1 MDMLHFLLHLAL
13 CALGG
18 DALRPVPVAT
28 FSIAACDPETGEIG
42 VAVQSKFIAVG
53 SVVPWARAGVG
64 AVATQSFA
72 NVTYGPRGLKLLQEG
87 KSPAEAITLL
97 TADDPAREKRQ
108 LGIISAD
115 GRSANFT
122 GKECFPWAGG
132 KSGKNFTVQ
141 GNILAGEEVITAMAE
156 SFTDNTGKATLAQR
170 LIDALAA
177 GQAAGGDRRG
187 KQSAA
192 LLIVR
197 EGWGY
202 GGDNDR
208 FRDLRV
214 DDHKQPIEELE
225 RIYRIHRK
233 IFTRPDKKN
242 EPNEP

>member
-1 MDMLHFLLHLAL
+1 MLHFILQMAL
-13 CALGG
+13 GALGG
-18 DALRPVPVAT
+18 DALRPIPVAT
-28 FSIAACDPETGEIG
+28 FSIAACDPETGEVG

-72 NVTYGPRGLKLLQEG
+72 NVTYGPRGLMLLQEG
-87 KSPAEAITLL
+87 KSPTEAIKLL
-97 TADDPAREKRQ
+97 TTDDLNREKRQ
-108 LGIISAD
+108 VGIISAD
-115 GRSANFT
+115 GSSAHYT
-122 GKECFPWAGG
+122 GKECFSWAGG
-132 KSGKNFTVQ
+132 KSGKNFTAQ

-156 SFTDNTGKATLAQR
+156 SFTGSAGKAPLAQR

-177 GQAAGGDRRG
+177 GQEAGGDRRG

-192 LLIVR
+192 LLVAR
-197 EGWGY
+197 KNWGY

-214 DDHKQPIEELE
+214 DDHEHPIRELE

-233 IFTRPDKKN
+233 IFPR
-242 EPNEP
+242 PNEKQ

>member
-1 MDMLHFLLHLAL
+1 MLHFILQM
-13 CALGG
+13 ALGALAG
-18 DALRPVPVAT
+18 DALRPIPVAT
-28 FSIAACDPETGEIG
+28 FSIAACDPETGEVG

-87 KSPAEAITLL
+87 KSPTEAIKLL
-97 TADDPAREKRQ
+97 TTDDLNREKRQ
-108 LGIISAD
+108 VGIISAD
-115 GRSANFT
+115 GSSAHYT
-122 GKECFPWAGG
+122 GKECFSWAGG
-132 KSGKNFTVQ
+132 KSGKNFTAQ

-156 SFTDNTGKATLAQR
+156 SFTGSAGKAPLAQR

-177 GQAAGGDRRG
+177 GQEAGGDRRG

-192 LLIVR
+192 LLVVR
-197 EGWGY
+197 KNWGY

-214 DDHKQPIEELE
+214 DDHEHPIRELE
-225 RIYRIHRK
+225 RIYRIHHK
-233 IFTRPDKKN
+233 IFPR
-242 EPNEP
+242 PNEKQ

>member
-1 MDMLHFLLHLAL
+1 MLHFILQM
-13 CALGG
+13 ALGALAG
-18 DALRPVPVAT
+18 DALRPIPVAT
-28 FSIAACDPETGEIG
+28 FSIAACDPETGEVG

-87 KSPAEAITLL
+87 KSPAEAIKLL
-97 TADDPAREKRQ
+97 TTDDLNREKRQ
-108 LGIISAD
+108 VGIISAD
-115 GRSANFT
+115 GSSAHYT
-122 GKECFPWAGG
+122 GKECFSWAGG
-132 KSGKNFTVQ
+132 KSGKNFTAQ

-156 SFTDNTGKATLAQR
+156 SFTGSAGKAPLAQR

-177 GQAAGGDRRG
+177 GQEAGGDRRG

-192 LLIVR
+192 LLVVR
-197 EGWGY
+197 KNWGY

-214 DDHKQPIEELE
+214 DDHEHPIRELE

-233 IFTRPDKKN
+233 IFPR
-242 EPNEP
+242 PNEKQ

>member
-1 MDMLHFLLHLAL
+1 MLHFILQM
-13 CALGG
+13 ALGALAG
-18 DALRPVPVAT
+18 DALRPIPVAT
-28 FSIAACDPETGEIG
+28 FSIAACDPETGEVG

-87 KSPAEAITLL
+87 KSPTEAIKLL
-97 TADDPAREKRQ
+97 TTDDLNREKRQ
-108 LGIISAD
+108 VGIISAD
-115 GRSANFT
+115 GSSAHYT
-122 GKECFPWAGG
+122 GKECFSWAGG
-132 KSGKNFTVQ
+132 KSGKNFTAQ

-156 SFTDNTGKATLAQR
+156 SFTGSAGKAPLAQR

-177 GQAAGGDRRG
+177 GQEAGGDRRG

-192 LLIVR
+192 LLVVR
-197 EGWGY
+197 KNWGY

-214 DDHKQPIEELE
+214 DDHEHPIRELE

-233 IFTRPDKKN
+233 IFPR
-242 EPNEP
+242 PNEKQ

>member
-1 MDMLHFLLHLAL
+1 MLHFLLHLAL

-18 DALRPVPVAT
+18 DSLRPVPVAT
-28 FSIAACDPETGEIG
+28 FSIAACDPGTGEIG

-53 SVVPWARAGVG
+53 SVVPWAKAGVG

-72 NVTYGPRGLKLLQEG
+72 NVTYGPRGLQFLQEG
-87 KSPAEAITLL
+87 KSPTETITLL

-108 LGIISAD
+108 IGIISAD

-122 GKECFPWAGG
+122 GKGCFPWAGG

-141 GNILAGEEVITAMAE
+141 GNILAGEEVINAMAT
-156 SFTDNTGKATLAQR
+156 SFSTSAGKAPLAQR
-170 LIDALAA
+170 LINALAA
-177 GQAAGGDRRG
+177 GQEAGGDRRG

-197 EGWGY
+197 EDWGY

-214 DDHKQPIEELE
+214 DDHEEPIKELG

-233 IFTRPDKKN
+233 IFTRPDTKK
-242 EPNEP
+242 

>member
-1 MDMLHFLLHLAL
+1 MLHFILQM
-13 CALGG
+13 ALGALAG
-18 DALRPVPVAT
+18 DALRPIPVAT
-28 FSIAACDPETGEIG
+28 FSIAACDPETGEVG

-87 KSPAEAITLL
+87 KSPTEAIKLL
-97 TADDPAREKRQ
+97 TTDDLNREKRQ
-108 LGIISAD
+108 VGIISAD
-115 GRSANFT
+115 GSSAHYT
-122 GKECFPWAGG
+122 GKECFSWAGG
-132 KSGKNFTVQ
+132 KSGKNFTAQ

-156 SFTDNTGKATLAQR
+156 SFTGSAGKAPLAQR

-177 GQAAGGDRRG
+177 GQEAGGDRRG

-192 LLIVR
+192 LLVAR
-197 EGWGY
+197 KNWGY

-214 DDHKQPIEELE
+214 DDHEHPIRELE

-233 IFTRPDKKN
+233 IFPR
-242 EPNEP
+242 PNEKQ

>member
-1 MDMLHFLLHLAL
+1 MLHFILQM
-13 CALGG
+13 ALGALAG
-18 DALRPVPVAT
+18 DALRPIPVAT
-28 FSIAACDPETGEIG
+28 FSIAACDPETGEVG

-87 KSPAEAITLL
+87 KSPAEAIKLL
-97 TADDPAREKRQ
+97 TTDDLNREKRQ
-108 LGIISAD
+108 VGIISAD
-115 GRSANFT
+115 GRSAHFT
-122 GKECFPWAGG
+122 GKGCFSWAGG
-132 KSGKNFTVQ
+132 KSGKNFTAQ

-156 SFTDNTGKATLAQR
+156 SFTGSAGKAPLAQR

-177 GQAAGGDRRG
+177 GQEAGGDRRG

-192 LLIVR
+192 LLVVR
-197 EGWGY
+197 KNWGY

-214 DDHKQPIEELE
+214 DDHEHPIRELE

-233 IFTRPDKKN
+233 IFPR
-242 EPNEP
+242 PNEKQ